1 MDIGMKKLFYY
12 SRAASF
18 VVLLTAILLIVNYF
32 TGYMSWFWCP
42 EDMRSNFFF
51 SFRNI
56 LTAISYITVLC
67 FFILIYTGSVKGS
80 SLRIPTLIGI
90 ISVLFTIYY
99 TIILSHWGI
108 MLVLGIIA
116 AIGLFWTFYRLSKYM
131 KTIPVKALS
140 IAYPCINLI
149 SLVNIIYV
157 YFGGK
162 IQFVITILLLLTL
175 SAFYYFFSNIIKNS

>member
-1 MDIGMKKLFYY
+1 MAIHMKKLFYY

-42 EDMRSNFFF
+42 EDMSSNFFF

-56 LTAISYITVLC
+56 LTAISYLTVLC

-80 SLRIPTLIGI
+80 SLRIPTIIGI
-90 ISVLFTIYY
+90 ISVLLTIYY
-99 TIILSHWGI
+99 TIILSPWGI

-116 AIGLFWTFYRLSKYM
+116 AIGLFYFFYSLSKYM
-131 KTIPVKALS
+131 KTIPMKALC
-140 IAYPCINLI
+140 IAYPCINII
-149 SLVNIIYV
+149 SFVIPL
-157 YFGGK
+157 FGLYE

-175 SAFYYFFSNIIKNS
+175 SAFYYFFSNIIKNN